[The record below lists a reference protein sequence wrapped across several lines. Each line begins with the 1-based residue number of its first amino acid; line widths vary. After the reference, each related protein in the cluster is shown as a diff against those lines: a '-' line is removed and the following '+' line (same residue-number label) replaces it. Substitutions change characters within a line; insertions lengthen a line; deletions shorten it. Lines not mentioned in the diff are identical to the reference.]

1 MKQGKK
7 SFRHESLQ
15 DVKSIR
21 QILESVTNGI
31 AKGKVV
37 FSDEDDEIVM
47 QPEGLLQLRLKAS
60 QEENRR
66 QINIR
71 INWQVEDKPL
81 RKKSLSVS

>member
-15 DVKSIR
+15 DEKTISE
-21 QILESVTNGI
+21 ILKSVTNGI
-31 AKGKVV
+31 AKGSVSFK
-37 FSDEDDEIVM
+37 DADDEIVM
-47 QPEGLLQLRLKAS
+47 QPEGLLHLRIKAS

-71 INWQVEDKPL
+71 ISWQVENKPL
-81 RKKSLSVS
+81 KKKSLSVT